1 MTVTIPTTEW
11 VVDCLRTA
19 DLGRIAQRYAGN
31 VLLDLDMPMWRVQLK
46 GRDAASQ
53 VLAEQLRELPNLR
66 TTWVRATLADDA
78 VVAEYELRWDGPDG
92 EQLSRA
98 VSIFRL
104 AADQITE
111 HSDYCCGAWTPQ
123 DIARNKAEAPI
134 VRWKPTTGGPE

>member
-1 MTVTIPTTEW
+1 MATTTPTDEW
-11 VVDCLRTA
+11 VVHCLRSA
-19 DLGRIAQRYAGN
+19 DLARIAQRYSGN
-31 VLLDLDMPMWRVQLK
+31 VLLDLDMPMWRVQLQ

-53 VLAEQLRELPNLR
+53 VLDEQLAVLPNLR
-66 TTWVRATLADDA
+66 TTWVRATKTADT

-104 AADQITE
+104 AGDRIVE

-123 DIARNKAEAPI
+123 DIAKNKAEAPI
-134 VRWKPTTGGPE
+134 VRW